1 MAEEFD
7 QWAIVEIFGHQV
19 IAGKVTG
26 AVIGGQG
33 FVRIDV
39 PAVGDQEGFT
49 KFYGT
54 GAIYSISPVDEE
66 TCKSAVA
73 GLHPKPVEVWKLNL
87 PQLEARQ
94 SHDPEI
100 EDDDEAIDVPF

>member
-87 PQLEARQ
+87 PQLQVGDRED
-94 SHDPEI
+94 HDENDF
-100 EDDDEAIDVPF
+100 DDNPF

>member
-73 GLHPKPVEVWKLNL
+73 GLQPKPVEVWKLNL
-87 PQLEARQ
+87 PQLQVGDR
-94 SHDPEI
+94 
-100 EDDDEAIDVPF
+100 EDHDDENDFDDNPY

>member
-19 IAGKVTG
+19 IANKVTG

-87 PQLEARQ
+87 PQLQVGDR
-94 SHDPEI
+94 
-100 EDDDEAIDVPF
+100 EDHDDENDFDDNPY